1 MVDTGSLFSAITERE
16 ATLMGLDSFRLPESR
31 IPAIGFGGK
40 FKTKMINRLV
50 ILTFREGENE
60 YRIRYSRGFR
70 VICPPLK
77 IKKEERE
84 ELLRHTPN
92 VLGMEILTKF
102 ETRINKKRGLVE
114 LTLIP

>member
-16 ATLMGLDSFRLPESR
+16 AALMGLDCSRLPESK

-50 ILTFREGENE
+50 ILTFRQDKNE
-60 YRIRYSRGFR
+60 HRIRYSRGFR
-70 VICPPLK
+70 VICTPPG
-77 IKKEERE
+77 IKEEDKE
-84 ELLRHTPN
+84 ELLRLTPN
-92 VLGMEILTKF
+92 VLGMDILTRF
-102 ETRINKKRGLVE
+102 ETRVRKPKVE